1 MSETNQSMSAA
12 TDINEFM
19 TDLDGGQFE
28 RKLSVALSQ
37 AAASAVDNQKVS
49 EVTIKIKMKPIG
61 GSHMLH
67 CEHTLDYKRP
77 TEAGSTRE
85 NETRVTTMHVGK
97 YGKLSLVPE
106 SQLDLIKKDGSIA

>member
-1 MSETNQSMSAA
+1 LTAA
-12 TDINEFM
+12 
-19 TDLDGGQFE
+19 
-28 RKLSVALSQ
+28 
-37 AAASAVDNQKVS
+37 

-85 NETRVTTMHVGK
+85 NETRTTTMHV
-97 YGKLSLVPE
+97 GKLSLVPE